1 MLNIIQISEQGEEM
15 DKVIEEAMA
24 IINLYPDI
32 FPHMYK
38 QGFRLVGR
46 IQKGNLV
53 LQDGV
58 VITFHQYSGS
68 APVTRNSKLK
78 SKVKDFMIHQIAS
91 DRTIKGATKRVL
103 DEFVK
108 YCKEQGAQNI
118 ILTVRA
124 FNEKARKFYE
134 RYGFEY
140 IEDTH
145 WTSKETG
152 IIPGVIYKLP
162 LVEIKSEKFFD
173 FSN

>member
-1 MLNIIQISEQGEEM
+1 MLNVIQIAEEGEEM
-15 DKVIEEAMA
+15 SKVIEEAMA
-24 IINLYPDI
+24 IINLYPEI

-38 QGFRLVGR
+38 QGFKLVGR
-46 IQKGNLV
+46 IQKGCLV

-68 APVTRNSKLK
+68 TPVTRNSRIKAKPK
-78 SKVKDFMIHQIAS
+78 SFLIHQIAS
-91 DRTIKGATKRVL
+91 DRKIKGATKTVL

-108 YCKEQGAQNI
+108 HCKEMGAPDI
-118 ILTVRA
+118 LLTVRA
-124 FNEKARKFYE
+124 FNENARKFYE

-152 IIPGVIYKLP
+152 KIPGVIYKLP
-162 LVEIKSEKFFD
+162 LQEIKSEKFFE
-173 FSN
+173 FS